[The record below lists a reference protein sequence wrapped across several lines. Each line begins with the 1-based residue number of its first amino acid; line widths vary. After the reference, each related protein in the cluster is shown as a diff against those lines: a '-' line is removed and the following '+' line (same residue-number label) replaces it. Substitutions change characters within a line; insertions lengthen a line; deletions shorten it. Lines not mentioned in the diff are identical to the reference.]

1 MKRKP
6 EQIRK
11 IIEEGIEEYEFEEW
25 DRIEAAS
32 IEEMVAECY
41 PDFIDDEE
49 Y

>member
-6 EQIRK
+6 EPIIK

-32 IEEMVAECY
+32 IEEMMAECY
-41 PDFIDDEE
+41 PDFIDDE
-49 Y
+49 